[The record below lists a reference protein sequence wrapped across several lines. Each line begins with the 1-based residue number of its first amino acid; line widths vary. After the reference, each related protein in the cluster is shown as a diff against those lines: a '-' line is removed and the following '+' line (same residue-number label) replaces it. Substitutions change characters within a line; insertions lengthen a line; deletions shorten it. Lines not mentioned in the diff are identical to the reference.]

1 MTQSIRITIVAA
13 GLAAALTG
21 GAWGRQAVLAQGGTG
36 AGAVQGAAQGA
47 APGAAQK
54 QNKNG
59 NERHPV
65 LKNSM
70 RQLENIKDRL
80 QKAPTDFGG
89 HREKAVDAITHAIS
103 ELQQAIQFDSK

>member
-1 MTQSIRITIVAA
+1 MTQSIRRAIITISLVAA
-13 GLAAALTG
+13 VTG

-36 AGAVQGAAQGA
+36 AGAG
-47 APGAAQK
+47 QK

-59 NERHPV
+59 KEGHPV
-65 LKNSM
+65 LQNSM
-70 RQLENIKDRL
+70 RQLENIRDRL

-103 ELQQAIQFDSK
+103 ELQQAIQFDQK

>member
-1 MTQSIRITIVAA
+1 MTQSIRTAIVAI
-13 GLAAALTG
+13 GLVAAVTG

-47 APGAAQK
+47 GQK

>member
-1 MTQSIRITIVAA
+1 MTQSIRTAIVAI
-13 GLAAALTG
+13 GLVAAVTG

-36 AGAVQGAAQGA
+36 AGAVQ
-47 APGAAQK
+47 K
-54 QNKNG
+54 QNKSG
-59 NERHPV
+59 KEGHPV
-65 LKNSM
+65 LQNSM

-103 ELQQAIQFDSK
+103 ELQQAIQFDQK